1 MQFIAPFRRRV
12 IRLLDLGQG
21 DHVIDMGSG
30 TGASFEALREAVG
43 PTGHVTGV
51 ELSEEM
57 AAVARQ
63 RIADHGWTNV
73 EVIVGDARTAPLPD
87 AVDGILLFLVHD
99 LTRMPDVV
107 GRAVATG
114 RPGAT
119 VVAVGPVS
127 APRWAVP
134 VNLIVRAI
142 AARYV
147 TTFEGLDAPW
157 GYLANEIPELRVRRI
172 FAGGVYVAKGHVG
185 RFS

>member
-12 IRLLDLGQG
+12 IRVLDLGQG

-73 EVIVGDARTAPLPD
+73 EVTVGDARTAPLPD
-87 AVDGILLFLVHD
+87 AVDGILFFLVHD
-99 LTRMPDVV
+99 LTRIPAVV
-107 GRAVATG
+107 GRALAF
-114 RPGAT
+114 A
-119 VVAVGPVS
+119 GPVDVS
-127 APRWAVP
+127 QP
-134 VNLIVRAI
+134 
-142 AARYV
+142 
-147 TTFEGLDAPW
+147 
-157 GYLANEIPELRVRRI
+157 
-172 FAGGVYVAKGHVG
+172 
-185 RFS
+185 